1 MFNWLEVMKQ
11 KSFNYQFINDQN
23 YTNFY
28 VNKTNFH
35 AFDSLIKNNLKF
47 SFLYGPEKSGK
58 SFLSQIWL
66 KKNNALQFKNK
77 LQFLLDKR
85 KNVLIDNLLDFEEEK
100 VFHIVNNCILNNL
113 NILITSSKKIN
124 DIKFQ
129 FNDLSS
135 RLKTFSNLEISQPDD
150 DMLVTILTK
159 LLTDKQFIIKSN
171 DIFEYIMR
179 RIERSYRGIHEIV
192 NKLDVISLEKK
203 RQLTIPLI
211 KEIL

>member
-1 MFNWLEVMKQ
+1 MLNWLEAMKQ
-11 KSFNYQFINDQN
+11 KSFNYQFIINQN

-35 AFDSLIKNNLKF
+35 AFNGLIKNNLKF

-58 SFLSQIWL
+58 SFLSEIWL
-66 KKNNALQFKNK
+66 KKNNALQFKNN
-77 LQFLLDKR
+77 LQFLLKKR
-85 KNVLIDNLLDFEEEK
+85 KNVLIDSLLDFEQEK
-100 VFHIVNNCILNNL
+100 VFHIVDNCILNNL
-113 NILITSSKKIN
+113 NILITSNKKIN
-124 DIKFQ
+124 DIKFE

-159 LLTDKQFIIKSN
+159 LLIDKQFIIKSN

-179 RIERSYRGIHEIV
+179 RIERSYQGIHEIV